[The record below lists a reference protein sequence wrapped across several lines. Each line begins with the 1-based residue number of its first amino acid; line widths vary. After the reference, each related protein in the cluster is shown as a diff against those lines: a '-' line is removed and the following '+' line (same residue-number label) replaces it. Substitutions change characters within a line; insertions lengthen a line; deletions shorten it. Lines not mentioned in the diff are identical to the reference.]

1 MSDNYEKINEI
12 YTNLESPGS
21 FSSVKKLLAQCS
33 SDITEENVRNFLAK
47 QPSYT
52 LYRKLP
58 GKFVRRKFMY
68 PYSGHTIIGDICY
81 LSSFSK
87 DNGKFLLVFIDGFS
101 RFMFAYPVKS
111 LKTKDM
117 LPVLE
122 KAFTESLYP
131 IKKFQ
136 TDQGNEFVNRQAKSL
151 YKKLGIH
158 HYFTFNRDIKASLVE
173 RAILTLKRKI
183 ARFVEH
189 TKNPVF
195 INHLDDIVYSYNV
208 SDHRGILNRKPI
220 DLYLLQDW
228 NEIKKISKNLYKDH
242 LSKIKP
248 VKNKFSE
255 GDVVRIKAAD
265 RIFSKVTDHC
275 NTKELFIVKQVLD
288 TKPITYKLSSLD
300 NENDLILGTFYA
312 QELVLAYDPKIY
324 DIEIVKK
331 RKRRGKTEFLVR
343 YKDYPS
349 YPLTW
354 IKENQ
359 LSK

>member
-1 MSDNYEKINEI
+1 M
-12 YTNLESPGS
+12 T
-21 FSSVKKLLAQCS
+21 S
-33 SDITEENVRNFLAK
+33 SD
-47 QPSYT
+47 
-52 LYRKLP
+52 
-58 GKFVRRKFMY
+58 
-68 PYSGHTIIGDICY
+68 
-81 LSSFSK
+81 
-87 DNGKFLLVFIDGFS
+87 LL
-101 RFMFAYPVKS
+101 MN
-111 LKTKDM
+111 T
-117 LPVLE
+117 
-122 KAFTESLYP
+122 
-131 IKKFQ
+131 KKFQ

-275 NTKELFIVKQVLD
+275 NTKELNRLW
-288 TKPITYKLSSLD
+288 TNITAS
-300 NENDLILGTFYA
+300 
-312 QELVLAYDPKIY
+312 
-324 DIEIVKK
+324 
-331 RKRRGKTEFLVR
+331 
-343 YKDYPS
+343 
-349 YPLTW
+349 
-354 IKENQ
+354 
-359 LSK
+359 